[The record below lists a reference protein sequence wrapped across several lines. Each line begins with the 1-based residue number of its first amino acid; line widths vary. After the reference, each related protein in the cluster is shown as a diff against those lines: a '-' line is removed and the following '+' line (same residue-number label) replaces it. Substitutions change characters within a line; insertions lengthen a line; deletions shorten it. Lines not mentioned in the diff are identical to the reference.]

1 MNTENND
8 FRLQIIDP
16 MEIIEEIAGNSF
28 LYQMNDF
35 IFVLSRKNNEK
46 NEKNSEKNQKKQ
58 EILNILGN
66 ITINAH
72 NLNFRK
78 TFQIKT
84 EKIEQ
89 NFAMIHFFLISQNI
103 KSFDTQN
110 EDFEDFFIDDFLEK
124 MENSQKTSKNDS
136 PFSKFLQNLENFV
149 AICYLFL
156 TLKICRFSNK
166 KSKESINPEKSP
178 YNTAISESSSNLLP
192 NNDFLSLNMDNFLSN
207 RAKIDRLSIR
217 FDDERFLPKKI
228 KNNEVFNDFENE
240 EDLVI
245 LKIMRE
251 KENNRIQRDFWG
263 FQIKNPEMN
272 SFYYPNFMENL
283 EIMKESNELARNLLN
298 SSKKITASF
307 LQKQQFPIIHT
318 SPMVNFQGFLNSSN
332 FSNLMD
338 GFNLEPNLAGGERK
352 NS

>member
-16 MEIIEEIAGNSF
+16 MEMIEEIAVNSF

-35 IFVLSRKNNEK
+35 IFVLSRKNDE
-46 NEKNSEKNQKKQ
+46 NSEKIQKKQ

-66 ITINAH
+66 ITINTH
-72 NLNFRK
+72 NLSFRK
-78 TFQIKT
+78 TLQIKP

-103 KSFDTQN
+103 KSLDTQN
-110 EDFEDFFIDDFLEK
+110 EDFEDFFIDNFLEK
-124 MENSQKTSKNDS
+124 MENITNES
-136 PFSKFLQNLENFV
+136 PFSKFLQNLENFL
-149 AICYLFL
+149 AFCYLFI

-192 NNDFLSLNMDNFLSN
+192 PNNDFALMDNFLSN
-207 RAKIDRLSIR
+207 KAKIDRLSIR
-217 FDDERFLPKKI
+217 FDDEKFLQKKV
-228 KNNEVFNDFENE
+228 KNIRNEGFNDFENE
-240 EDLVI
+240 EDLLI

-251 KENNRIQRDFWG
+251 KENNKIQRDFWG
-263 FQIKNPEMN
+263 FQIKNSEMN
-272 SFYYPNFMENL
+272 NFYYPNFMENL

-298 SSKKITASF
+298 SSKQITASF
-307 LQKQQFPIIHT
+307 LKKQQFPVIHN
-318 SPMVNFQGFLNSSN
+318 SPMINFKGFLNSSN
-332 FSNLMD
+332 FSNLLD
-338 GFNLEPNLAGGERK
+338 GFNLEPNLAGGARK